1 MGDGPIQI
9 QHPQKLTQNR
19 YHQVIAKRSGD
30 TAMLIVDGAD
40 AMTAVVPKDRKYL
53 DLSGD
58 IYLGNLP
65 KNMTL

>member
-9 QHPQKLTQNR
+9 QHPQKLTQNQ